1 MKLLH
6 DLAIIAKRDLIRT
19 FRHKVQIYGSI
30 VRPVIW
36 LFLLGTGLRGGYT
49 QLPSGVNLQQFIF
62 PGMIAM
68 NILFGGIQSG
78 TSIIWDR
85 EFGFLK
91 EIMVAPVSRMAIAL
105 GKTLGGSVI
114 AWLQGLIVL
123 AFFPVL
129 SLSLSLIQLLLTL
142 AAMFLVAFAVTAIG
156 ILLAVR
162 MTTFEG
168 FGTINNF
175 LVMPMFFLSGAMYPT
190 DRIPEWLKCLVSLNP
205 LSYGVNLLRGIIL
218 QYRANFGM
226 DIAVLTLFTL
236 LVLSGAIYLFNREG
250 R

>member
-1 MKLLH
+1 MKLIH
-6 DLAIIAKRDLIRT
+6 DLLIIAKRDLIRT

-30 VRPVIW
+30 ARPVIW
-36 LFLLGTGLRGGYT
+36 LFLLGTGLRGGYS

-91 EIMVAPVSRMAIAL
+91 EIMVAPVSRMAIAF
-105 GKTLGGSVI
+105 GKTLSGSVI

-123 AFFPVL
+123 AFFFILGL
-129 SLSLSLIQLLLTL
+129 SLSLFQLIQTL
-142 AAMFLVAFAVTAIG
+142 AAMFLVALAVTAIG

-175 LVMPMFFLSGAMYPT
+175 LVMPMFFLSGAMYST
-190 DRIPEWLKCLVSLNP
+190 DRIPEWLKYLVGLNP
-205 LSYGVNLLRGIIL
+205 LSYGVNLLRGIVL
-218 QYRANFGM
+218 KYEANFGL

-236 LVLSGAIYLFNREG
+236 SILSGAIYLFNREG

>member
-1 MKLLH
+1 MQLLH

-19 FRHKVQIYGSI
+19 FRHKVQIYGSV

-123 AFFPVL
+123 SFFPLLGL
-129 SLSLSLIQLLLTL
+129 SLSLAQLLLTL

-168 FGTINNF
+168 FGTIDNF

-190 DRIPEWLKCLVSLNP
+190 DRIPEWLKCLVGLNP

-218 QYRANFGM
+218 QYEANFGL

-236 LVLSGAIYLFNREG
+236 SVLSGAVYLFNREG